1 MENPAIFFHRA
12 LNDFVKQTRPAWRMQ
27 AMAAERPG
35 IHGEFKQVGVQNE
48 DMGESVERVSCGV
61 LAAPNDFLSGIV
73 LGNTF
78 RIWSPQMAISALP
91 GYASEL
97 GERFGS
103 SWSRIQ
109 WRRYVR
115 RFLV

>member
-1 MENPAIFFHRA
+1 
-12 LNDFVKQTRPAWRMQ
+12 MQ

-78 RIWSPQMAISALP
+78 RI
-91 GYASEL
+91 
-97 GERFGS
+97 
-103 SWSRIQ
+103 
-109 WRRYVR
+109 
-115 RFLV
+115 